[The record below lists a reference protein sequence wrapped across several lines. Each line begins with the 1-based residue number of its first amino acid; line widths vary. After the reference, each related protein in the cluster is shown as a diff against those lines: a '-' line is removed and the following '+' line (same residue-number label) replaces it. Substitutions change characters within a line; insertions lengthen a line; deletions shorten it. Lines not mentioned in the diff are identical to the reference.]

1 MRLVAKQNPGDYTHG
16 FFFYSV
22 LDIFIIS
29 DDKNYTIDDLY
40 YMHSPNSLK
49 T

>member
-1 MRLVAKQNPGDYTHG
+1 MRLVAKQNPRTTLNG

-29 DDKNYTIDDLY
+29 DDKNDLIDDLY
-40 YMHSPNSLK
+40 
-49 T
+49 